1 MAIESTRAASGS
13 GLASALGEPGAI
25 TTEVVETASRLVP
38 LLQSNAEEARRLA
51 RPTDEAI
58 AALEDS
64 GLLMLMAPKVRG
76 GRQVPLSTFI
86 DVGEELARG
95 CASTTWVASIYI
107 GTLYMVA
114 GFSDEAQDE
123 VYSVGTPKTL
133 AAFNPAGEAVPVSGG
148 YRLTGTWRFCSGQHH
163 ADWALLS
170 SLIMRDG
177 RPPTPAQF
185 LVPRGEC
192 RSADDWQVSGLS
204 GTGSASLSTE
214 GVFVPEHRVLPFS
227 DPTTVLS
234 LSKTLAD
241 DPYFRMPFIP
251 FFATGATGTPLGMAR
266 AALDLMKDRVQKR
279 GITYT
284 PYTRQADATIT
295 HLQMDSAVMKLDQAR
310 FHSERAAATVALVAE
325 DPSDTALRVRCRA
338 DAAWTAL
345 LCREVVEIV
354 QQASGA
360 SAIHRKDPLSRIVSD
375 IQALSVHSFIL
386 HSTNAELHGRV
397 LCGLEPGVAF
407 I

>member
-1 MAIESTRAASGS
+1 MAIGSTRAAARP
-13 GLASALGEPGAI
+13 GLAPAVDEPDAI
-25 TTEVVETASRLVP
+25 ATEAVETASRLVP

-64 GLLMLMAPKVRG
+64 GLLMLMAPEVRG

-123 VYSVGTPKTL
+123 VYSLGTPKTL
-133 AAFNPAGEAVPVSGG
+133 AAFNPAGEAVPVGGG

-170 SLIMRDG
+170 SLIMKDG
-177 RPPTPAQF
+177 QPPTPAQF

-192 RSADDWQVSGLS
+192 RSADDWDVSGLS
-204 GTGSASLSTE
+204 GTGSASLSTD
-214 GVFVPEHRVLPFS
+214 GVFVPEHRVLPFA

-284 PYTRQADATIT
+284 PYTRQADAAIT
-295 HLQMDSAVMKLDQAR
+295 HFQMDSAVMKLDQAR
-310 FHSERAAATVALVAE
+310 FHSERAAATVASVAE
-325 DPSDTALRVRCRA
+325 NPSDTVLRVRCRA
-338 DAAWTAL
+338 DAAWTAS